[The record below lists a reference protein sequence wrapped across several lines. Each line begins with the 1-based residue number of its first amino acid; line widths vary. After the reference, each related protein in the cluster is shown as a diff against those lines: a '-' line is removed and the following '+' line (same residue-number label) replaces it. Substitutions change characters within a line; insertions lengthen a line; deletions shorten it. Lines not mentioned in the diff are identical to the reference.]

1 MSTNLS
7 QPHRGHLAML
17 AFSLLIAGSF
27 SLGSRIAN
35 MMDPVAMMAL
45 RFFISGVII
54 GAFAWG
60 SGQMRRTHFAAPWRY
75 VILGGLF
82 AGYFAL
88 MFEGLK
94 TAAPVSAAAVFTLVP
109 LMSAGFGLL
118 LMKQRL
124 TKGDMIALLIGA
136 AGAVWVIFG
145 GSLRALLSF
154 DIGRG
159 EMVYFVGCVLHAIY
173 APMVPR
179 LNRGEPILAFSFG
192 MIVAGFL
199 ILGVLGAPDL
209 RNTDW
214 AALPSLFWIGLFYVS
229 ICASAIT
236 FVLLQYATMRLPS
249 AKVMA
254 YTYLTPTWV
263 VLWELA
269 LTGVLP
275 PLAMFVGVA
284 LTVVS
289 VLLLL
294 VGRAAKS

>member
-60 SGQMRRTHFAAPWRY
+60 SGQMRRTHFSAPWRY

>member
-136 AGAVWVIFG
+136 SGAVWVIFG